1 MSTPTDVDRILER
14 VEFYAR
20 AARAAIADERE
31 ADAVSDVLRL
41 AGDVDQLVAVVT
53 TW

>member
-20 AARAAIADERE
+20 ASRRAIADERE
-31 ADAVSDVLRL
+31 GDAVADILRL
-41 AGDVDQLVAVVT
+41 AGDVDTLVAVVT